1 MTYEQTKQGK
11 PLRPE
16 KKLTNSA
23 KRLNNMVRRLYARI
37 NTLRLVASPTFTK
50 RKYNNLSQW
59 CRSSSTEITYV
70 WINPKPVKRIQ
81 LIHHGNF
88 DFRDLL
94 PWAFASTLELL
105 VVSLGARVP

>member
-23 KRLNNMVRRLYARI
+23 KRLNNMVRRL
-37 NTLRLVASPTFTK
+37 
-50 RKYNNLSQW
+50 
-59 CRSSSTEITYV
+59 
-70 WINPKPVKRIQ
+70 

-105 VVSLGARVP
+105 VVSLGERVP